1 MRKAVQMKHC
11 VCSYGDVLPS
21 TQLEIFMCVLGMMLG
36 VSCYT
41 TVLGSVLSLV
51 QSMDKQK
58 QVYQDLVDSLNM

>member
-1 MRKAVQMKHC
+1 MPA
-11 VCSYGDVLPS
+11 